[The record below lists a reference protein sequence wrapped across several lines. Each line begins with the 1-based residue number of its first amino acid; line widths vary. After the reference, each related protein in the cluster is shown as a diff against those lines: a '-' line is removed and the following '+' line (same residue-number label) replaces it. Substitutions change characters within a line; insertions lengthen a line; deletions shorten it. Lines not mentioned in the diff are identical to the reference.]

1 MQRPEPSRERRPAS
15 AGPEDRI
22 AAILLT
28 LLLAVTLFAM
38 TRGSSPADTA
48 PAGARVGVTQQLG
61 GGGPIPSVCP
71 TRTLP
76 AQQPI
81 MIEDYVCHQCR

>member
-1 MQRPEPSRERRPAS
+1 MS
-15 AGPEDRI
+15 AKAGTIQGTQTGVSWTGGWI
-22 AAILLT
+22 AAVLLT

-38 TRGSSPADTA
+38 TRGSGPADTA

-61 GGGPIPSVCP
+61 GGGPDPRVAD
-71 TRTLP
+71 TTLP